1 MLFSIRRACFKGNSI
16 KKTDRSQVLQK
27 SIKLLYD
34 SAGPLLFGLSSA
46 IETRI
51 FRPSMS
57 FPFSPAIA
65 FSAHRSSGISTNPNP
80 FESPLVLSFM
90 IVAEVTSPNSENF
103 SVRISS
109 VVLKLRLPMYILF
122 I

>member
-16 KKTDRSQVLQK
+16 KITDRSQVLQD
-27 SIKLLYD
+27 LLYD
-34 SAGPLLFGLSSA
+34 SAAPLLFGLSSA

-90 IVAEVTSPNSENF
+90 IVAEETSPNSENF